1 MTRHLSLDIIQRY
14 LEPRGYTFKKFQL
27 GARRRTYV
35 QIISPTN
42 RSMVISQCK
51 LAPPFTSISAQGL
64 FANKSSMYDF
74 VQLFGVAVPATLA
87 VLKANREDEEAT
99 SFLKAASTVIVKP
112 HNSFASN
119 GLTLNITT
127 ESHLKTAITKAF
139 EFSPSVLV
147 QKQFYGEEIRFL
159 TVDGT
164 VCAALIRR
172 KAHVIGDGVQTIAQL
187 ISEENKSRALV
198 TDTFVSYPQLSE
210 LLVDNELLT
219 SNKVPANREV
229 IELNKSTMISGGA
242 SVYNVLDEIDSS
254 YIQKVEMIASQFGT
268 GYLAID
274 LMFHDHTVVATPDNY
289 VFLEVNT
296 NPVLSMFY
304 SCRDGNH
311 IPVVEKYIG
320 PIFERALS

>member
-1 MTRHLSLDIIQRY
+1 MTRHLSLDLIQRY
-14 LEPRGYTFKKFQL
+14 LEPRGYTFKELQL
-27 GARRRTYV
+27 GTRRRTYT
-35 QIISPTN
+35 QITSPAN
-42 RSMVISQCK
+42 RSMVISQRK
-51 LAPPFTSISAQGL
+51 LVPPFTSTSAQSL

-74 VQLFGVAVPATLA
+74 VQLYGVKVPSTLA
-87 VLKANREDEEAT
+87 VVNTNHGDEEVT
-99 SFLKAASTVIVKP
+99 DFLKAAGTVIVKP

-127 ESHLKTAITKAF
+127 ESQLKAAVTKAF
-139 EFSPSVLV
+139 AFSSSVLV
-147 QKQFYGEEIRFL
+147 QQQFYGEEVRFL

-164 VCAALIRR
+164 VRAALIRR
-172 KAHVIGDGVQTIAQL
+172 KAHVVGDGVDTIAQL
-187 ISEENKSRALV
+187 ISEENKTRELI
-198 TDTFVSYPQLSE
+198 TDTLVSYPQLTESLVE
-210 LLVDNELLT
+210 HDLLA
-219 SNKVPANREV
+219 SNKIPAEGEV

-254 YIQKVEMIASQFGT
+254 YIEKVETIASQFGT

-274 LMFHDHTVVATPDNY
+274 LMFHDHTAAASSDNY

-311 IPVVEKYIG
+311 VPIVEKYIG
-320 PIFERALS
+320 PIFERALR